1 MKSSTPEERETHY
14 EKIALRGRR
23 CVFEL
28 SDDSGRINLVAFE
41 ENVDTFQS
49 FEFKNDTKVR
59 FIIQNKE

>member
-1 MKSSTPEERETHY
+1 MKSSTPEER

>member
-41 ENVDTFQS
+41 ENVEILES
-49 FEFKNDTKVR
+49 FELKNDTKVR